1 MSPSTARAIGFLVVM
16 IGVGIRLDSTW
27 TGLGTFVL
35 VAGSVLGLWGLL
47 GGAFVRGGPKG

>member
-1 MSPSTARAIGFLVVM
+1 VSPGTARAVGFVVVM

-27 TGLGTFVL
+27 TAVGTFVL
-35 VAGSVLGLWGLL
+35 AAGSVLGVWGLL